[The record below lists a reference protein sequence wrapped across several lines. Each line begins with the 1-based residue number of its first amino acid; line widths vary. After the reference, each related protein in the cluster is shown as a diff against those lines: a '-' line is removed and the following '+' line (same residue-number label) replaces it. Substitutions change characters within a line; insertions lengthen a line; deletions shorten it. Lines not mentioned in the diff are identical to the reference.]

1 MNNLDKFKENILKKS
16 EEPENLEEIKG
27 MDFDKDVTLKNLI
40 DSYRTTGHSASEL
53 VRAMDIIKEMR
64 KEKCTIFFGYTSSM
78 VSSGLRDIF
87 RYLVQH
93 KMVDVIV
100 TTAGGV
106 EEDIIKCIGPFL
118 LGDFKLPGKQLR
130 EKGINR
136 IGNILVPNERYI
148 KFEDFLIPIFDSY
161 KEPVSPSEFIHRL
174 GKEINNEESIYYWAN
189 KNKISVFCPALTD
202 GSMGDMIYAY
212 LFKNPNFKI
221 DIANDVKK
229 INEIA
234 MTSKK
239 TGVIILGSGMVKHHI
254 VNANLMRG
262 GADYS
267 VYVNTAQEYDGS
279 DAGALPEEAI
289 SWGKIKPNDK
299 SIKVFGDAT
308 ILFPLIVA
316 ECFRKEK

>member
-1 MNNLDKFKENILKKS
+1 MDKLDKFKDNILKKS

-27 MDFDKDVTLKNLI
+27 LDFDKDVTLKKLI
-40 DSYRTTGHSASEL
+40 DSYKTTGHSASEL
-53 VRAMDIIKEMR
+53 YRAMEIIKEMK

-87 RYLVQH
+87 RYLAEH
-93 KMVDVIV
+93 KMIDVIV

-106 EEDIIKCIGPFL
+106 EEDIIKCLGPFL
-118 LGDFKLPGKQLR
+118 LGDFRLSGKRLR

-148 KFEDFLIPIFDSY
+148 KFEDFLIPILDKI
-161 KEPVSPSEFIHRL
+161 KEPINPSELVKIL
-174 GKEINNEESIYYWAN
+174 GKEINDKESIYYWCY
-189 KNKISVFCPALTD
+189 KNNIPVFCPAITD
-202 GSMGDMIYAY
+202 GSIGDMIYAY
-212 LFKNPNFKI
+212 LFKNPDFKI
-221 DIANDVKK
+221 DIANDLKE

-239 TGVIILGSGMVKHHI
+239 TGVIILGSGTVKHHI

-262 GADYS
+262 GSDYAI
-267 VYVNTAQEYDGS
+267 YINTAQEYDGS

-289 SWGKIKPNDK
+289 SWGKIKGDGK

-308 ILFPLIVA
+308 ILFPLIVY
-316 ECFRKEK
+316 ECFKK

>member
-1 MNNLDKFKENILKKS
+1 MDKLDKFKDNILKKS

-27 MDFDKDVTLKNLI
+27 LDFDKDVTLKKLI
-40 DSYRTTGHSASEL
+40 DSYKTTGHSASEL
-53 VRAMDIIKEMR
+53 YRAMEIIKEMK

-87 RYLVQH
+87 RYLAEH

-106 EEDIIKCIGPFL
+106 EEDIIKCLGPFL
-118 LGDFKLPGKQLR
+118 LGDFRLSGKRLR

-148 KFEDFLIPIFDSY
+148 KFEDFLIPILDKI
-161 KEPVSPSEFIHRL
+161 KEPINPSELVKIL
-174 GKEINNEESIYYWAN
+174 GKEINDKESIYYWCY
-189 KNKISVFCPALTD
+189 KNNIPVFCPAITD
-202 GSMGDMIYAY
+202 GSIGDMIYAY
-212 LFKNPNFKI
+212 LFKNPDFKI
-221 DIANDVKK
+221 DIANDLKE

-239 TGVIILGSGMVKHHI
+239 TGVIILGSGTVKHHI

-262 GADYS
+262 GSDYAI
-267 VYVNTAQEYDGS
+267 YINTAQEYDGS

-289 SWGKIKPNDK
+289 SWGKIKGDGK

-308 ILFPLIVA
+308 ILFPLIVY
-316 ECFRKEK
+316 ECFKK

>member
-1 MNNLDKFKENILKKS
+1 MDNLDKFKKNILKES
-16 EEPENLEEIKG
+16 EEPEGLEKIKG
-27 MDFDKDVTLKNLI
+27 LDFNNEITLKILL

-53 VRAMDIIKEMR
+53 IRAMDIIKEMR
-64 KEKCTIFFGYTSSM
+64 REKCTIFLGYTSSM

-93 KMVDVIV
+93 KMVDVVV

-118 LGDFKLPGKQLR
+118 LGDFKLSGKQLR

-148 KFEDFLIPIFDSY
+148 KFEDFLLPILDKF
-161 KEPVSPSEFIHRL
+161 KEPVSPSEFVHRL

-189 KNKISVFCPALTD
+189 KNKIPVFCPALTD
-202 GSMGDMIYAY
+202 GSIGDMIYAY
-212 LFKNPNFKI
+212 LFKNPDFKI
-221 DIANDVKK
+221 DIANDVKE

-234 MTSKK
+234 MISKK
-239 TGVIILGSGMVKHHI
+239 TGVIILGSGVVKHHI

-262 GADYS
+262 GTDYS
-267 VYVNTAQEYDGS
+267 VYINTAQEFDGS
-279 DAGALPEEAI
+279 DAGALPDEAV
-289 SWGKIKPNDK
+289 SWGKIKSGAK
-299 SIKVFGDAT
+299 SIKIFGDAT

-316 ECFRKEK
+316 ECFKE